1 MISCSMRLERDLLE
15 LVGSY
20 SEVVVGDHCSCS
32 EVAVG
37 EYCSCSEVVVGDRRP
52 CLEGVEEEL
61 LEG

>member
-1 MISCSMRLERDLLE
+1 MRLVRDLLE
-15 LVGSY
+15 LVDSC

-37 EYCSCSEVVVGDRRP
+37 EYCSCSEVVGDRRP